1 MTAIFDEIPISV
13 YQSMQNDLFHT
24 PSLNQRRSCSR
35 LSQLSTAILLA
46 QLMLVPIAVCAQDK
60 PDEQPSIRQRLGQKV
75 SKLQAAFQH
84 TPPDNTISVSEL
96 TPLSRPDQYDAII
109 AEVDIVRKPSVLP
122 TIQVQ
127 ANAGA
132 SNVDSAN
139 ADSSNGRTSN
149 ADSTRLDLIRAIQ
162 IAVNRHPAIAQTL
175 AQLSS
180 EYSQVD
186 VAKAGYWP
194 QIQGGIT
201 TGRIGTSE
209 AGRQLLS
216 LNATQTLYDFGKV
229 RSNVDAAQA
238 SVDQQKA
245 VVLKQIDSI
254 ALQTAEAVVNVRRYQ
269 ELKNIAEQQVSG
281 VAHIL
286 EITQLRARAGISS
299 QADPVQAQA
308 RYEGAQATLLQTETA
323 LNQWREKLRTLVGA
337 ALPEQ
342 VSDLPAALVQQAQ
355 LYENP
360 PINTLPDIIA
370 AESARREAQ
379 AQRQNAHAR
388 RYPTLAVEGSVSRAI
403 NGRNPSNADDDGTY
417 SSVMFALNSNLSQ
430 GGALSA
436 SERAASYAEQAAR
449 ARIQATYLDV
459 TDQARSFREQIL
471 GAQRR
476 LDVLAEREQAIIRT
490 RELYQE
496 QYKLGT
502 RTALDLLNS
511 EQEIHLAATDR
522 ENTRYDIWN
531 NMVNYIAITGR
542 SRAVYGLNNTTI
554 QGMDIQP

>member
-1 MTAIFDEIPISV
+1 
-13 YQSMQNDLFHT
+13 MQNDLRHT
-24 PSLNQRRSCSR
+24 PSLNLDRPRAA
-35 LSQLSTAILLA
+35 LSYLATAILLA
-46 QLMLVPIAVCAQDK
+46 QLMLVPAVSVAQETPTEK
-60 PDEQPSIRQRLGQKV
+60 LSLKQRFSQKV
-75 SKLQAAFQH
+75 SNLQAAFQN
-84 TPPDNTISVSEL
+84 TPPDNTIS
-96 TPLSRPDQYDAII
+96 LSRLTLSQPEPYEAMMG
-109 AEVDIVRKPSVLP
+109 ETGIVHESSDLP
-122 TIQVQ
+122 TIEVQ
-127 ANAGA
+127 AR
-132 SNVDSAN
+132 
-139 ADSSNGRTSN
+139 ADISH
-149 ADSTRLDLIRAIQ
+149 ADSTSLDLIRAIQ

-194 QIQGGIT
+194 QVQAGVS
-201 TGRIGTSE
+201 TGRMGTSE

-216 LNATQTLYDFGKV
+216 VNATQMLYDFGKV
-229 RSNVDAAQA
+229 SSNVEAAQA

-245 VVLKQIDSI
+245 VVLKQIDAI
-254 ALQTAEAVVNVRRYQ
+254 ALQTAEAIVNVRRYQ
-269 ELKNIAEQQVSG
+269 ELKKIAEQQVSG
-281 VAHIL
+281 VARIL
-286 EITQLRARAGISS
+286 EITRLRARAGISS

-323 LNQWREKLRTLVGA
+323 LNQWREKLRTLVGG
-337 ALPEQ
+337 ALPRQ
-342 VSDLPAALVQQAQ
+342 VTDIPAVLVQQAQ

-403 NGRNPSNADDDGTY
+403 NGRNPSNTDDDGTY

-436 SERAASYAEQAAR
+436 AERAASYAEQAAR

-476 LDVLAEREQAIIRT
+476 LDVLADREQAIIQT

-531 NMVNYIAITGR
+531 NVVNYIAITGR

-554 QGMDIQP
+554 QGLDIQP

>member
-1 MTAIFDEIPISV
+1 M
-13 YQSMQNDLFHT
+13 
-24 PSLNQRRSCSR
+24 
-35 LSQLSTAILLA
+35 
-46 QLMLVPIAVCAQDK
+46 
-60 PDEQPSIRQRLGQKV
+60 
-75 SKLQAAFQH
+75 
-84 TPPDNTISVSEL
+84 
-96 TPLSRPDQYDAII
+96 
-109 AEVDIVRKPSVLP
+109 
-122 TIQVQ
+122 
-127 ANAGA
+127 
-132 SNVDSAN
+132 
-139 ADSSNGRTSN
+139 
-149 ADSTRLDLIRAIQ
+149 
-162 IAVNRHPAIAQTL
+162 
-175 AQLSS
+175 
-180 EYSQVD
+180 
-186 VAKAGYWP
+186 AKAGYRP
-194 QIQGGIT
+194 QVQAGVS
-201 TGRIGTSE
+201 TGRMGTSE

-216 LNATQTLYDFGKV
+216 VNATQMLYDFGKV
-229 RSNVDAAQA
+229 SSNVEAAQA

-245 VVLKQIDSI
+245 VVLKQIDAI
-254 ALQTAEAVVNVRRYQ
+254 ALQTAEAIVNVRRYQ
-269 ELKNIAEQQVSG
+269 ELKKIAEQQVSG
-281 VAHIL
+281 VARIL
-286 EITQLRARAGISS
+286 EITRLRARAGISS

-323 LNQWREKLRTLVGA
+323 LNQWREKLRTLVGG
-337 ALPEQ
+337 ALPRQ
-342 VSDLPAALVQQAQ
+342 VTDIPAVLVQQAQ

-403 NGRNPSNADDDGTY
+403 NGRNPSNTDDDGTY

-436 SERAASYAEQAAR
+436 AERAASYAEQAAR

-476 LDVLAEREQAIIRT
+476 LDVLADREQAIIQT

-531 NMVNYIAITGR
+531 NVVNYIAITGR

-554 QGMDIQP
+554 QGLDIQP